1 MATGKKY
8 YWLKLDKDFFKR
20 HDIRIVEAMDNGKD
34 YILFYLKLLCESTSH
49 NGNLRFSET
58 IPYDVKMLSV
68 VTNTNIDIAEKSI
81 KIFTELEMMETL
93 DDGTIYM
100 NEINKMLGYET
111 DWAKKKRD
119 YRESLSSGDNVPLM
133 SPPCPPNVR
142 QEKEIELDI
151 EIEKEREY
159 KEKESA
165 EALENTQEKEKVTQK
180 EKELLKNKE
189 KENNTKER
197 EIKKF
202 FVKPSVE
209 EVKQYCEER
218 KNNIDYVKF
227 YDFYESKG
235 WMVGKNKMKDW
246 KACVRTWERSRGQS
260 SISPR
265 NKSEKDTP
273 DWYSQYED
281 KWKKSVDD
289 TTEELTDA
297 ARKLF
302 SNNN

>member
-49 NGNLRFSET
+49 DGNLRFSET

-81 KIFTELEMMETL
+81 KIFTELGMMETL

-133 SPPCPPNVR
+133 SPPCLPNVR

-159 KEKESA
+159 KEKENA
-165 EALENTQEKEKVTQK
+165 NALVR
-180 EKELLKNKE
+180 KNF
-189 KENNTKER
+189 
-197 EIKKF
+197 I
-202 FVKPSVE
+202 KPSIE
-209 EVKQYCEER
+209 EIRKYCEER
-218 KNNIDYVKF
+218 KNTIDPLVF

-246 KACVRTWERSRGQS
+246 KACVRTWERSRGNG
-260 SISPR
+260 SIIPR
-265 NKSEKDTP
+265 IKTEKDTP
-273 DWYSQYED
+273 DWYSKYED

-302 SNNN
+302 SNNNSEITF

>member
-1 MATGKKY
+1 MAERRMISKKIVCNDDRFIEMPLSAQALY
-8 YWLKLDKDFFKR
+8 FHLL
-20 HDIRIVEAMDNGKD
+20 IRADDEGFV
-34 YILFYLKLLCESTSH
+34 
-49 NGNLRFSET
+49 GN
-58 IPYDVKMLSV
+58 P
-68 VTNTNIDIAEKSI
+68 KSI
-81 KIFTELEMMETL
+81 IRTINASEDDFKILIAKRYVLAFDSGVIVIKHWKIHNYIQKDRFTETSYVEEKQTL
-93 DDGTIYM
+93 GLDEKGSYVECIQNGYNLDTQDR
-100 NEINKMLGYET
+100 LGKY
-111 DWAKKKRD
+111 
-119 YRESLSSGDNVPLM
+119 SIG
-133 SPPCPPNVR
+133 
-142 QEKEIELDI
+142 
-151 EIEKEREY
+151 KEREY

-202 FVKPSVE
+202 FTKPSVE

-218 KNNIDYVKF
+218 KNNVDYVKF

-246 KACVRTWERSRGQS
+246 KACVRTWERSRGS
-260 SISPR
+260 GSIIPR
-265 NKSEKDTP
+265 NKTEKDTP

-281 KWKKSVDD
+281 KWKKSADD